1 MKETTSGKFYW
12 LKLKD
17 DIFDSKRIS
26 IMRSKKGGDT
36 MLVIYLRL
44 QLDAIKNNG
53 VIRFCHLEET
63 FEKEQ
68 AVGLGEKTETVK
80 RTMEFLLSSGLCEKK
95 SEDEYFFP
103 FAVENTGSET
113 KSSIRS
119 KTYRERKK
127 NAEERW
133 EEEENNPVTLPSR
146 PRHAADTETSENR
159 HRDIEIEKEI
169 ESELESEKEK
179 DKDKVSVTVS
189 EETVCRAKDAR
200 RVMEA
205 WNQLGLPPVK
215 TVSPETNRGK
225 LLRARIR
232 KHGVEEVLSAV
243 EKAGESAFLR
253 GQNTNGWT
261 ITFDWFL
268 KPNNFIKVLEGNYGD
283 RCAASPSGGGTPFLE
298 MIEEGYFHD

>member
-113 KSSIRS
+113 KYAEKKRNYRS
-119 KTYRERKK
+119 LQRQCED
-127 NAEERW
+127 NVPLLSQ
-133 EEEENNPVTLPSR
+133 NCP
-146 PRHAADTETSENR
+146 
-159 HRDIEIEKEI
+159 RDIEIEKEI

-283 RCAASPSGGGTPFLE
+283 RCAASPSGGGNPFLE